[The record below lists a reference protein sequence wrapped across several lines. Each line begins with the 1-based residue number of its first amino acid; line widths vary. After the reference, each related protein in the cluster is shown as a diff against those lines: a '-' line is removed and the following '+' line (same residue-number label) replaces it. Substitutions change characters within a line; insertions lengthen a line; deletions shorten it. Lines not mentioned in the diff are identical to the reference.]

1 MKFTNLQELQNIII
15 KFSSKEIKNYQ
26 ELTTTI
32 NTTHQEFLNVIL
44 KNILVEIN
52 VLKEDLT
59 KNANDP
65 LLVTVSQEK
74 EEKLAA
80 LYSFQKE
87 IETLQS
93 EINEMT
99 PTTIAIESE
108 KNKINLIFYKIID
121 HLSQQEIENFKKI
134 FEEDLKVAI
143 KSLGF
148 KIKTIQYGLKFNPNN
163 IPFATPKKSFW
174 SSITPKKIQKM
185 TLLNKQ
191 KLGIEIADFDF
202 RDPTLN
208 DDHFSKALKPKQL
221 AAEKRKEYKK
231 PGELN
236 EIDVANK
243 LKITEEKQ
251 ANQEI
256 EMVTLTTQQKK
267 MQIAKK
273 ENGKKLNEITEE
285 IKNEEIEM
293 NEIKNSAPSR

>member
-1 MKFTNLQELQNIII
+1 MQFTNLQELQNIII

-26 ELTTTI
+26 ELATTI

-52 VLKEDLT
+52 VLKEELT

-74 EEKLAA
+74 QEKLAA
-80 LYSFQKE
+80 LYSFQKN
-87 IETLQS
+87 IEALQS
-93 EINEMT
+93 EINEMA

-108 KNKINLIFYKIID
+108 KNKINLLFYKIID
-121 HLSQQEIENFKKI
+121 HLSQQEINNFKKI
-134 FEEDLKVAI
+134 FEKDLKIAI

-148 KIKTIQYGLKFNPNN
+148 KIKTIQYYLKFNPNN
-163 IPFATPKKSFW
+163 IPFDTSKKSFW

-191 KLGIEIADFDF
+191 KLGIEIANFDF

-208 DDHFSKALKPKQL
+208 GDHVSKALKPKQL
-221 AAEKRKEYKK
+221 AAEKRKEEKK
-231 PGELN
+231 PGEQN

-243 LKITEEKQ
+243 LKITEEKK
-251 ANQEI
+251 ANQQI
-256 EMVTLTTQQKK
+256 EMVTLTTRQKK
-267 MQIAKK
+267 LQIAKK
-273 ENGKKLNEITEE
+273 ENGKKLNEIIEE
-285 IKNEEIEM
+285 IKHEEIEM